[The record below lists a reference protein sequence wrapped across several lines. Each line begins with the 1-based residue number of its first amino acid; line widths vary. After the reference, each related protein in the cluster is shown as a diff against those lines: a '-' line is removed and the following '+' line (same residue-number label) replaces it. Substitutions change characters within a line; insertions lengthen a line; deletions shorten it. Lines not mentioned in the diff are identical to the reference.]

1 MSPHVAR
8 RALLAASIA
17 PRRSGMGLPVLA
29 SSTASFSADSVSC
42 PVGAAYDRLL
52 SSGEWRPDPAQASA
66 VRELSALRA
75 SLVEHR
81 RALSGFFERLD
92 AHEARRAELE
102 ADVARREEDV
112 AASASSGTDDDGRRR
127 RVDESLRAA
136 KRALRALPPSPTVP
150 RPPRGLY
157 LWGGVGVGKTRLMD
171 AFFASLDDS
180 AVRHKRRVHFN
191 EAMLELHEK
200 VHAHEARDAATL
212 SKLRQ
217 GGGTFDATSSQ
228 RVSEEHSDVTASD
241 DSGSDADPD
250 APARSA
256 GLGGFLNPAAYARSL
271 LAAVRRR
278 RRQSIKRRQ
287 GVDDRPRV
295 EYGSVSNTS
304 NTDFAPYE
312 NASVLRR
319 AARDMLGDARSRDGG
334 FAVLCFDEFHVADAF
349 TAVALKGVLE
359 ELLAMGAVVVATSNR
374 SIDALDDASG
384 GGAARDAFAAFAATL
399 RDRVKEVEV
408 RGETDHRR
416 LAFRS
421 FFSNETPDVTN
432 AHRHGS
438 SSNYFY
444 PSADVSTRAR
454 FEEKRRAWFPET
466 FPETFADD
474 ETREASTTTLPVAFG
489 RRLVVPRVSPC
500 GGAAHFTFEELC
512 GHPLGAADYC
522 ALTNAFGVVF
532 VEDVPR
538 MSRATRDVAR
548 RFITLVDEAY
558 NRNALVIC
566 LAESHADALF
576 SGKSDGDVGA
586 NGALDGGDGGGL
598 DLESLQ
604 FETEA
609 ENAGLRRERA
619 RGAGSR
625 PSPGRRGRCVWRSS
639 GFLGSKSGSRSPG
652 QPRVCWRCRRQRTS
666 RERGGDDQKVTKG
679 FENTRSCTS
688 GSTPNRR
695 TTPTGRT
702 RSGD

>member
-250 APARSA
+250 APTRSA

-421 FFSNETPDVTN
+421 FFLNETPDVTN

-609 ENAGLRRERA
+609 ENAGLRRDVRA
-619 RGAGSR
+619 RGGVAPVAGTAREMRLAKLRLSGLEERFAFSR
-625 PSPGRRGRCVWRSS
+625 A
-639 GFLGSKSGSRSPG
+639 
-652 QPRVCWRCRRQRTS
+652 TS
-666 RERGGDDQKVTKG
+666 RLLEMQ
-679 FENTRSCTS
+679 
-688 GSTPNRR
+688 
-695 TTPTGRT
+695 TPTYVARA
-702 RSGD
+702 RR

>member
-250 APARSA
+250 APTRSA

-384 GGAARDAFAAFAATL
+384 GGAARDAFAAFATTL

-421 FFSNETPDVTN
+421 FFLNETPDVTS
-432 AHRHGS
+432 AHRHCS

-609 ENAGLRRERA
+609 ENAGLRRDVRA
-619 RGAGSR
+619 RGGVAPVAGTAREMRLAKLRLSGLEERFAFSR
-625 PSPGRRGRCVWRSS
+625 A
-639 GFLGSKSGSRSPG
+639 
-652 QPRVCWRCRRQRTS
+652 TS
-666 RERGGDDQKVTKG
+666 RLLEMQ
-679 FENTRSCTS
+679 
-688 GSTPNRR
+688 
-695 TTPTGRT
+695 TPTYVARA
-702 RSGD
+702 RR

>member
-1 MSPHVAR
+1 MSPHAAR

-75 SLVEHR
+75 SLFEHR
-81 RALSGFFERLD
+81 RALGGFFERLD

-102 ADVARREEDV
+102 ADVARREEDFAAS
-112 AASASSGTDDDGRRR
+112 AASASSGTDDPDRRR
-127 RVDESLRAA
+127 RADESLRAA

-217 GGGTFDATSSQ
+217 GGGTLGDTFDVTSSET
-228 RVSEEHSDVTASD
+228 RVSEEDEEDGDVTASD
-241 DSGSDADPD
+241 EDSGSDADPD
-250 APARSA
+250 SSQRSA
-256 GLGGFLNPAAYARSL
+256 GLGVFLNPAAYARSL

-287 GVDDRPRV
+287 GVDDSTRR
-295 EYGSVSNTS
+295 SAS
-304 NTDFAPYE
+304 NTDFAKSYE

-374 SIDALDDASG
+374 SIDALDDMSSG
-384 GGAARDAFAAFAATL
+384 GLKNAARDAFAAFAATL

-421 FFSNETPDVTN
+421 WVSETQTQTPSGVFSNDTV
-432 AHRHGS
+432 RHS
-438 SSNYFY
+438 SSSGVNYVNYFY
-444 PSADVSTRAR
+444 PSADASTRAR
-454 FEEKRRAWFPET
+454 FEEKLRAWFS
-466 FPETFADD
+466 
-474 ETREASTTTLPVAFG
+474 ETRHDVAFKAFAEDKTQKEASTTTLPVAFG

-512 GHPLGAADYC
+512 GRPLGAADYC

-576 SGKSDGDVGA
+576 SGKSDGDAAADRGLA
-586 NGALDGGDGGGL
+586 ALDGALDGGDGGGL

-609 ENAGLRRERA
+609 ENAGLRRDVRA
-619 RGAGSR
+619 RGGVAPVAGTAREMRLAKLRLSGLEERFAFSR
-625 PSPGRRGRCVWRSS
+625 A
-639 GFLGSKSGSRSPG
+639 
-652 QPRVCWRCRRQRTS
+652 TS
-666 RERGGDDQKVTKG
+666 RLLEMQ
-679 FENTRSCTS
+679 
-688 GSTPNRR
+688 TPKYVARARR
-695 TTPTGRT
+695 
-702 RSGD
+702 

>member
-1 MSPHVAR
+1 MSPHAAR

-75 SLVEHR
+75 SLFEHR
-81 RALSGFFERLD
+81 RALGGFFERLD

-102 ADVARREEDV
+102 ADVARREEDFAAS
-112 AASASSGTDDDGRRR
+112 AASASSGTDDPDRRR
-127 RVDESLRAA
+127 RADESLRAA

-180 AVRHKRRVHFN
+180 TVRHKRRVHFN

-217 GGGTFDATSSQ
+217 GGGTLGDTFDVTSSET
-228 RVSEEHSDVTASD
+228 RVSEEDEEDSDVTASD
-241 DSGSDADPD
+241 EDSGSDADPD
-250 APARSA
+250 SSQRSA
-256 GLGGFLNPAAYARSL
+256 GLGVFLNPAAYARSL

-287 GVDDRPRV
+287 GVDDSTRR
-295 EYGSVSNTS
+295 SAS
-304 NTDFAPYE
+304 NTDFAKSYE

-421 FFSNETPDVTN
+421 WNETRNETPSGVFSNDTV
-432 AHRHGS
+432 RHS
-438 SSNYFY
+438 SSSGVNYFY
-444 PSADVSTRAR
+444 PSADASTRAR
-454 FEEKRRAWFPET
+454 FEEKLRAWFPDT
-466 FPETFADD
+466 RDD
-474 ETREASTTTLPVAFG
+474 ELSFAEDKTRVDKTTTLSVAFG
-489 RRLVVPRVSPC
+489 RSLVVPRVSPC

-512 GHPLGAADYC
+512 GRPLGAADYR
-522 ALTNAFGVVF
+522 ALTDAFGAVF

-576 SGKSDGDVGA
+576 SGKSDGDA
-586 NGALDGGDGGGL
+586 AASEAALDGALDGGDGGGL

-609 ENAGLRRERA
+609 ENAGLRRDVRA
-619 RGAGSR
+619 RGGVAPVAGTAREMRLAKLRLSGLEERFAFSR
-625 PSPGRRGRCVWRSS
+625 A
-639 GFLGSKSGSRSPG
+639 
-652 QPRVCWRCRRQRTS
+652 TS
-666 RERGGDDQKVTKG
+666 RLLEMQ
-679 FENTRSCTS
+679 
-688 GSTPNRR
+688 TPKYVARARR
-695 TTPTGRT
+695 R
-702 RSGD
+702 R

>member
-1 MSPHVAR
+1 MSPHAAR

-75 SLVEHR
+75 SLFEHR
-81 RALSGFFERLD
+81 RALGGFFERLD

-102 ADVARREEDV
+102 ADVARREEDFAAS
-112 AASASSGTDDDGRRR
+112 AASASSGTDDPDRRR
-127 RVDESLRAA
+127 RADESLRAA

-217 GGGTFDATSSQ
+217 GGGTLGDTFDVTSSET
-228 RVSEEHSDVTASD
+228 RVSEEDEEDSDVTGSD
-241 DSGSDADPD
+241 EDSGSDADPD
-250 APARSA
+250 SSQRSA
-256 GLGGFLNPAAYARSL
+256 GLGVFLNPAAYARSL

-287 GVDDRPRV
+287 GVDDSTRR
-295 EYGSVSNTS
+295 SAS
-304 NTDFAPYE
+304 NTDFAKSYE

-374 SIDALDDASG
+374 SIDALDDMSSG
-384 GGAARDAFAAFAATL
+384 GLKNAARDAFAAFAATL

-421 FFSNETPDVTN
+421 WVSETQTQTPSGVFSNDTV
-432 AHRHGS
+432 RHS
-438 SSNYFY
+438 SSSGVNYVNYFY
-444 PSADVSTRAR
+444 PSADASTRAR
-454 FEEKRRAWFPET
+454 FEEKLRAWFPDT
-466 FPETFADD
+466 TRDDAFKAFAEDKT
-474 ETREASTTTLPVAFG
+474 TREASTTTLPVAFG

-512 GHPLGAADYC
+512 GRPLGAADYC
-522 ALTNAFGVVF
+522 ALTNAFGAVF

-576 SGKSDGDVGA
+576 SGKSDARSAAADRGLAALD
-586 NGALDGGDGGGL
+586 GALDGGDGGGL

-609 ENAGLRRERA
+609 ENAGLRRDVRA
-619 RGAGSR
+619 RGGVAPVAGTAREIRLAKLRLSGLEERFAFSR
-625 PSPGRRGRCVWRSS
+625 A
-639 GFLGSKSGSRSPG
+639 
-652 QPRVCWRCRRQRTS
+652 TS
-666 RERGGDDQKVTKG
+666 RLLEMQ
-679 FENTRSCTS
+679 
-688 GSTPNRR
+688 TPKYVARARR
-695 TTPTGRT
+695 
-702 RSGD
+702 

>member
-1 MSPHVAR
+1 MSPHAAR

-42 PVGAAYDRLL
+42 PVGAAYDLLL

-66 VRELSALRA
+66 VRELSALRT
-75 SLVEHR
+75 SLFEHR
-81 RALSGFFERLD
+81 RALGGFFERLD

-102 ADVARREEDV
+102 ADVARREEDF
-112 AASASSGTDDDGRRR
+112 AASASSGTDDPDRRR
-127 RVDESLRAA
+127 RADESLRAA

-212 SKLRQ
+212 SRLRQ
-217 GGGTFDATSSQ
+217 GGGTFGDTFDVTSSET
-228 RVSEEHSDVTASD
+228 RVSAEDEEDSDVTASD
-241 DSGSDADPD
+241 DDSGSDADFD
-250 APARSA
+250 SSQRSA
-256 GLGGFLNPAAYARSL
+256 GLGVFLNPAAYARSL

-287 GVDDRPRV
+287 GVDDSTQR
-295 EYGSVSNTS
+295 SVS
-304 NTDFAPYE
+304 NTDFAPFE

-421 FFSNETPDVTN
+421 WNETRVSSNE
-432 AHRHGS
+432 HRHCS

-444 PSADVSTRAR
+444 PSADASTRAR
-454 FEEKRRAWFPET
+454 FEEKLRAWFSDT
-466 FPETFADD
+466 RDD
-474 ETREASTTTLPVAFG
+474 EAFAEDKTTASTTTLPVAFG
-489 RRLVVPRVSPC
+489 RRLVVPRVSSC

-512 GHPLGAADYC
+512 GRPLGAADYC

-576 SGKSDGDVGA
+576 SGKSDGDA
-586 NGALDGGDGGGL
+586 AASEAALDAALDGGDGGGL

-609 ENAGLRRERA
+609 ENAGLRRDVRA
-619 RGAGSR
+619 RGGVAPVAGTAREMRLAKLRLSGLEERFAFSR
-625 PSPGRRGRCVWRSS
+625 A
-639 GFLGSKSGSRSPG
+639 
-652 QPRVCWRCRRQRTS
+652 TS
-666 RERGGDDQKVTKG
+666 RLLEMQ
-679 FENTRSCTS
+679 
-688 GSTPNRR
+688 TPKYVARARR
-695 TTPTGRT
+695 
-702 RSGD
+702 

>member
-250 APARSA
+250 APTRSA

-609 ENAGLRRERA
+609 ENAGLRRDVRA
-619 RGAGSR
+619 RGGVAPVAGTAREMRLAKLRLSGLEERFAFSR
-625 PSPGRRGRCVWRSS
+625 A
-639 GFLGSKSGSRSPG
+639 
-652 QPRVCWRCRRQRTS
+652 TS
-666 RERGGDDQKVTKG
+666 RLLEMQ
-679 FENTRSCTS
+679 
-688 GSTPNRR
+688 
-695 TTPTGRT
+695 TPTYVARA
-702 RSGD
+702 RR

>member
-1 MSPHVAR
+1 MSPHAVR

-75 SLVEHR
+75 SLFEHR
-81 RALSGFFERLD
+81 RALGGFFERLD

-102 ADVARREEDV
+102 ADVARREEDFAAS
-112 AASASSGTDDDGRRR
+112 AASASSGTDDPDRRR
-127 RVDESLRAA
+127 RADESLRAA

-180 AVRHKRRVHFN
+180 TVRHKRRVHFN

-217 GGGTFDATSSQ
+217 GGGTLGDTFDVTSSET
-228 RVSEEHSDVTASD
+228 RVSEEDEEDSDVTASD
-241 DSGSDADPD
+241 EDSGSDADPD
-250 APARSA
+250 SSQRSA
-256 GLGGFLNPAAYARSL
+256 GLGVFLNPAAYARSL

-287 GVDDRPRV
+287 GVDDSTRR
-295 EYGSVSNTS
+295 SAS
-304 NTDFAPYE
+304 NTDFAKSYE

-421 FFSNETPDVTN
+421 WNETRNETPSGVFSNDTV
-432 AHRHGS
+432 RHS
-438 SSNYFY
+438 SSSGVNYFY
-444 PSADVSTRAR
+444 PSADASTRAR
-454 FEEKRRAWFPET
+454 FEEKLRAWFPDT
-466 FPETFADD
+466 TRDDKLSFAEDKTCVD
-474 ETREASTTTLPVAFG
+474 KTTTLSVAFG
-489 RRLVVPRVSPC
+489 RSLVVPRVSPC

-512 GHPLGAADYC
+512 GRPLGAADYR
-522 ALTNAFGVVF
+522 ALTDAFGAVF

-538 MSRATRDVAR
+538 MSRATRDAAR

-576 SGKSDGDVGA
+576 ESRKSDARSAAADRGLADRGL
-586 NGALDGGDGGGL
+586 GALDGGDGGGL

-609 ENAGLRRERA
+609 ENAGLRRDVRA
-619 RGAGSR
+619 RGGVAPVAGTAREMRLAKLRLSGLEERFAFSR
-625 PSPGRRGRCVWRSS
+625 A
-639 GFLGSKSGSRSPG
+639 
-652 QPRVCWRCRRQRTS
+652 TS
-666 RERGGDDQKVTKG
+666 RLLEMQ
-679 FENTRSCTS
+679 
-688 GSTPNRR
+688 TPKYVARARR
-695 TTPTGRT
+695 R
-702 RSGD
+702 R

>member
-1 MSPHVAR
+1 MSPHAAR

-75 SLVEHR
+75 SLFEHR
-81 RALSGFFERLD
+81 RALGGFFERLD

-102 ADVARREEDV
+102 ADVARREEDFAAS
-112 AASASSGTDDDGRRR
+112 AASASSGTDDPDRRR
-127 RVDESLRAA
+127 RADESLRAA

-217 GGGTFDATSSQ
+217 GGGTLGDTFDVTSSET
-228 RVSEEHSDVTASD
+228 RVSEEDEEDSDVTASD
-241 DSGSDADPD
+241 EDSGSDAGFDSSQ
-250 APARSA
+250 RSA
-256 GLGGFLNPAAYARSL
+256 GLGVFLNPAAYARSL

-287 GVDDRPRV
+287 GVDDSTRR
-295 EYGSVSNTS
+295 SAS
-304 NTDFAPYE
+304 NTDFAKSYE

-374 SIDALDDASG
+374 SIDALDDMSSG
-384 GGAARDAFAAFAATL
+384 GLKNAARDAFAAFAATL

-421 FFSNETPDVTN
+421 WNETQTPSGVFSNE
-432 AHRHGS
+432 HRHS
-438 SSNYFY
+438 SSSNYNYFY
-444 PSADVSTRAR
+444 PSADASTRAR
-454 FEEKRRAWFPET
+454 FEEKLRAWFPDT
-466 FPETFADD
+466 RDD
-474 ETREASTTTLPVAFG
+474 ELSFAEDKTRVDKTTTLSVAFG
-489 RRLVVPRVSPC
+489 RSLVVPRVSPC

-512 GHPLGAADYC
+512 GRPLGAADYC
-522 ALTNAFGVVF
+522 ALTNAFGAVF

-576 SGKSDGDVGA
+576 SGKSDGDA
-586 NGALDGGDGGGL
+586 AASEAALDGALDGGDGGGL

-609 ENAGLRRERA
+609 ENAGLRRDVRA
-619 RGAGSR
+619 RGGVAPVAGTAREMRLAKLRLSGLEERFAFSR
-625 PSPGRRGRCVWRSS
+625 A
-639 GFLGSKSGSRSPG
+639 
-652 QPRVCWRCRRQRTS
+652 TS
-666 RERGGDDQKVTKG
+666 RLLEMQ
-679 FENTRSCTS
+679 
-688 GSTPNRR
+688 TPKYVARARR
-695 TTPTGRT
+695 
-702 RSGD
+702 

>member
-1 MSPHVAR
+1 M
-8 RALLAASIA
+8 
-17 PRRSGMGLPVLA
+17 
-29 SSTASFSADSVSC
+29 
-42 PVGAAYDRLL
+42 
-52 SSGEWRPDPAQASA
+52 
-66 VRELSALRA
+66 
-75 SLVEHR
+75 
-81 RALSGFFERLD
+81 
-92 AHEARRAELE
+92 
-102 ADVARREEDV
+102 
-112 AASASSGTDDDGRRR
+112 
-127 RVDESLRAA
+127 
-136 KRALRALPPSPTVP
+136 
-150 RPPRGLY
+150 
-157 LWGGVGVGKTRLMD
+157 
-171 AFFASLDDS
+171 
-180 AVRHKRRVHFN
+180 
-191 EAMLELHEK
+191 
-200 VHAHEARDAATL
+200 
-212 SKLRQ
+212 
-217 GGGTFDATSSQ
+217 
-228 RVSEEHSDVTASD
+228 
-241 DSGSDADPD
+241 
-250 APARSA
+250 
-256 GLGGFLNPAAYARSL
+256 
-271 LAAVRRR
+271 
-278 RRQSIKRRQ
+278 
-287 GVDDRPRV
+287 
-295 EYGSVSNTS
+295 
-304 NTDFAPYE
+304 
-312 NASVLRR
+312 
-319 AARDMLGDARSRDGG
+319 
-334 FAVLCFDEFHVADAF
+334 
-349 TAVALKGVLE
+349 
-359 ELLAMGAVVVATSNR
+359 
-374 SIDALDDASG
+374 
-384 GGAARDAFAAFAATL
+384 
-399 RDRVKEVEV
+399 KEVEV

-609 ENAGLRRERA
+609 ENAGLRRDVRA
-619 RGAGSR
+619 RGGVAPVAGTAREMRLAKLRLSGLEERFAFSR
-625 PSPGRRGRCVWRSS
+625 A
-639 GFLGSKSGSRSPG
+639 
-652 QPRVCWRCRRQRTS
+652 TS
-666 RERGGDDQKVTKG
+666 RLLEMQ
-679 FENTRSCTS
+679 
-688 GSTPNRR
+688 
-695 TTPTGRT
+695 TPTYVARA
-702 RSGD
+702 RR

>member
-250 APARSA
+250 APTRSA

-384 GGAARDAFAAFAATL
+384 GGAARDAFAAFA
-399 RDRVKEVEV
+399 
-408 RGETDHRR
+408 TD
-416 LAFRS
+416 A
-421 FFSNETPDVTN
+421 
-432 AHRHGS
+432 
-438 SSNYFY
+438 
-444 PSADVSTRAR
+444 AR
-454 FEEKRRAWFPET
+454 P
-466 FPETFADD
+466 
-474 ETREASTTTLPVAFG
+474 RE
-489 RRLVVPRVSPC
+489 
-500 GGAAHFTFEELC
+500 GG
-512 GHPLGAADYC
+512 
-522 ALTNAFGVVF
+522 
-532 VEDVPR
+532 
-538 MSRATRDVAR
+538 
-548 RFITLVDEAY
+548 
-558 NRNALVIC
+558 
-566 LAESHADALF
+566 
-576 SGKSDGDVGA
+576 
-586 NGALDGGDGGGL
+586 
-598 DLESLQ
+598 
-604 FETEA
+604 
-609 ENAGLRRERA
+609 
-619 RGAGSR
+619 
-625 PSPGRRGRCVWRSS
+625 
-639 GFLGSKSGSRSPG
+639 
-652 QPRVCWRCRRQRTS
+652 
-666 RERGGDDQKVTKG
+666 
-679 FENTRSCTS
+679 
-688 GSTPNRR
+688 
-695 TTPTGRT
+695 
-702 RSGD
+702 